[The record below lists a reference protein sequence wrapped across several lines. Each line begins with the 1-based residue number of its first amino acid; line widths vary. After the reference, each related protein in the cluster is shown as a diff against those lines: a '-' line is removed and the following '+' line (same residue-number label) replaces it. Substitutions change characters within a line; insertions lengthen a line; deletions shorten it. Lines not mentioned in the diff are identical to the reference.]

1 MFFKKTNFTSTVK
14 KSCAERPFLATTQN
28 LSYIQKLHPTPEKAF
43 TILGS
48 GDSVFQLVYRGT
60 KSITA
65 VDANENQ
72 INVFYLRRAAIKALN
87 CNDFYEFLLRASSKN
102 FLSRAIFERVA
113 PYFGVG
119 EIKAQQFWQNFFEK
133 YTPIRDVHTYGLFFR
148 GGIEFCGINN
158 VRESLAFLKNP
169 GAYQQ
174 LKQNLKSATITL
186 HHSDAIDFLTQS
198 GADYDWID
206 LSNVLVYYYQCASN
220 FGPNVF
226 SNNIKKLQEVWDRDV
241 VKDGRNSVMVLD
253 YMFGIGKR
261 ELENNLIKTRSA
273 KNAYE
278 KMVLEI
284 YSQTFAELTADF
296 GEVGIMET
304 KEVADAMPTKGYKD
318 SVLYVT
324 K

>member
-1 MFFKKTNFTSTVK
+1 M
-14 KSCAERPFLATTQN
+14 
-28 LSYIQKLHPTPEKAF
+28 
-43 TILGS
+43 
-48 GDSVFQLVYRGT
+48 
-60 KSITA
+60 
-65 VDANENQ
+65 
-72 INVFYLRRAAIKALN
+72 
-87 CNDFYEFLLRASSKN
+87 LRASSKN
-102 FLSRAIFERVA
+102 FLSRGIFERVA

-174 LKQNLKSATITL
+174 LKQNLKSATVTF
-186 HHSDAIDFLTQS
+186 HHSDAIDFLTQ
-198 GADYDWID
+198 GNADYDWID
-206 LSNVLVYYYQCASN
+206 LSNILVYYYQCASN

-226 SNNIKKLQEVWDRDV
+226 SDSIKKLQEAWNRDAI
-241 VKDGRNSVMVLD
+241 KDGKRSVMVLD
-253 YMFGIGKR
+253 YMFGIRKR
-261 ELENNLIKTRSA
+261 ELEKGLIKTRGA

-284 YSQTFAELTADF
+284 YDQIFAELTANF
-296 GEVGIMET
+296 GKVDIIEV
-304 KEVADAMPTKGYKD
+304 KEVADAMPTKGIKD
-318 SVLYVT
+318 SVLYVA